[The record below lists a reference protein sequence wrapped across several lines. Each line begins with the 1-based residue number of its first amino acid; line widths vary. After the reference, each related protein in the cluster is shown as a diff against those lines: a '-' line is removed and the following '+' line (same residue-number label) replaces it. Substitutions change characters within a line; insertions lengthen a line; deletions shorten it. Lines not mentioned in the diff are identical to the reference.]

1 MLGRDWVRAGVPER
15 VGARGRAKTNGA
27 GAWGR
32 AKTNGAGVL
41 LVTGAGVGGQGNS
54 RLWAVFILGLTAVA
68 GAVAGAGATAAVA
81 VALRLILARPAVL
94 SGRG

>member
-27 GAWGR
+27 G
-32 AKTNGAGVL
+32 VL
-41 LVTGAGVGGQGNS
+41 LMTGAGVGGQGNS

-68 GAVAGAGATAAVA
+68 GAVAGAGAGAGATAAVA
-81 VALRLILARPAVL
+81 VAVALRFILARPAVL
-94 SGRG
+94 SGRW